1 MVFQIPI
8 GNAFPLDKS
17 GRPDFSA
24 ALERQKSYFQS
35 GATLAPARR
44 IEALKALYTAIER
57 AETDIFEA
65 LEADLGK
72 GEFESYMCEVGLTL
86 SEISYLVKH
95 TKKFARD
102 RRVKTPLSQF
112 AAKSFVRRSPY
123 GTVLVMSPWNYP
135 FLLTMEP
142 LADALAAGN
151 TAILKP
157 SAYSPNVSR
166 VIQELIERTFP
177 AEYVTV
183 ATGGREENARLLEMK
198 FDKIFFT
205 GSVAVGKEVMRSSAE
220 NLIPVTLELGG
231 KSPCIVDETAELPLA
246 AKRIVFGKYLN
257 AGQTCVA
264 PDYVY
269 VHASVKD
276 AFLEEVKK
284 QICVQYGPAPLK
296 DASYGRIVSRK
307 HFERVSS
314 LIETEKVIYGGGRD
328 ETTLKIEPTVLD
340 GVTWADKAMQEEI
353 FGPVMP
359 VLTFE
364 SLETVIGEVNS
375 RPSPLALYIFSSDKK
390 AADFVMNKCRF
401 GGGCI
406 NDTIIH
412 LATSEMAF
420 GGFGASGMGSYHGK
434 AGFDCFSHEKSIVD
448 KKTFIDLPMRYRPY
462 KKSNEK
468 LLRFFLK

>member
-1 MVFQIPI
+1 M
-8 GNAFPLDKS
+8 
-17 GRPDFSA
+17 
-24 ALERQKSYFQS
+24 
-35 GATLAPARR
+35 
-44 IEALKALYTAIER
+44 KALYTAIER

-205 GSVAVGKEVMRSSAE
+205 GSVAVGKEVMRSAAE

-276 AFLEEVKK
+276 AFLEDVKK
-284 QICVQYGPAPLK
+284 QICAQYGPAPLK

-307 HFERVSS
+307 HFDRVSS

-364 SLETVIGEVNS
+364 SLETVIGEVN
-375 RPSPLALYIFSSDKK
+375 
-390 AADFVMNKCRF
+390 
-401 GGGCI
+401 
-406 NDTIIH
+406 
-412 LATSEMAF
+412 
-420 GGFGASGMGSYHGK
+420 
-434 AGFDCFSHEKSIVD
+434 
-448 KKTFIDLPMRYRPY
+448 
-462 KKSNEK
+462 
-468 LLRFFLK
+468 

>member
-1 MVFQIPI
+1 M
-8 GNAFPLDKS
+8 
-17 GRPDFSA
+17 
-24 ALERQKSYFQS
+24 
-35 GATLAPARR
+35 
-44 IEALKALYTAIER
+44 
-57 AETDIFEA
+57 
-65 LEADLGK
+65 
-72 GEFESYMCEVGLTL
+72 
-86 SEISYLVKH
+86 
-95 TKKFARD
+95 
-102 RRVKTPLSQF
+102 
-112 AAKSFVRRSPY
+112 
-123 GTVLVMSPWNYP
+123 
-135 FLLTMEP
+135 
-142 LADALAAGN
+142 
-151 TAILKP
+151 
-157 SAYSPNVSR
+157 
-166 VIQELIERTFP
+166 
-177 AEYVTV
+177 
-183 ATGGREENARLLEMK
+183 
-198 FDKIFFT
+198 
-205 GSVAVGKEVMRSSAE
+205 
-220 NLIPVTLELGG
+220 ELGG
-231 KSPCIVDETAELPLA
+231 KSPCIVDERPIFPWRQADRRE
-246 AKRIVFGKYLN
+246 ISH

-284 QICVQYGPAPLK
+284 QICAQYGPAPLK

-307 HFERVSS
+307 HFDRVSS